1 MGAAAGPASAATSI
15 ASIGLQYYAGTQK
28 AQADTFKAEGE
39 SQGDT
44 YQAERLDVAAQYGDL
59 KATQTSA
66 QMTRNLNTTL
76 GNIDAVR
83 AAAGTDPTSP
93 TGAAVRDN
101 QEMIGTE
108 AKTIAVGN
116 INAQTDQERS
126 DAAYFRTA
134 SANALISGQM
144 ASSADMTSA
153 YTQMLGSL
161 GTGLKALGGSGGGG
175 GGSGGGDSG
184 GGSGGGGGG
193 G

>member
-1 MGAAAGPASAATSI
+1 MGAAAGPAAAATSI
-15 ASIGLQYYAGTQK
+15 ASIGLQYYAGEQK

-59 KATQTSA
+59 KATQTSG

-101 QEMIGTE
+101 QEFIGNTNKE
-108 AKTIAVGN
+108 ITVGN
-116 INAQTDQERS
+116 INAQTEQERS
-126 DAAYFRTA
+126 DAAYYRTA
-134 SANALISGQM
+134 SANALISGQLASSSDM
-144 ASSADMTSA
+144 ASAEA
-153 YTQMLGSL
+153 GAAGSL
-161 GTGLKALGGSGGGG
+161 VKGISGLSGVSMPNIPGFNPIAGISGS
-175 GGSGGGDSG
+175 
-184 GGSGGGGGG
+184 
-193 G
+193 